1 MKVIFY
7 LSNHGFGH
15 AARNIPIIEALLE
28 DGHEVIVKTGEAQ
41 GEFVRESLKKYQA
54 LDVISAFMDVGL
66 ILKNSSFEIDGA
78 ALEQMVR
85 GFMKTWSDRIRDEV
99 KYLKQ
104 VNPHLVVCDIVPWVL
119 CVAKEAGIKS
129 VLTSN
134 FTWIEIY

>member
-1 MKVIFY
+1 
-7 LSNHGFGH
+7 
-15 AARNIPIIEALLE
+15 
-28 DGHEVIVKTGEAQ
+28 
-41 GEFVRESLKKYQA
+41 
-54 LDVISAFMDVGL
+54 MDVGL
-66 ILKNSSFEIDGA
+66 VLKSNSFEIDKV
-78 ALEQMVR
+78 ALEKKVR
-85 GFMKTWSDRIRDEV
+85 TFLTTWPDRIRDEV